1 VGVYENGIGQ
11 IILIPGFR
19 ELQELSLVGEMPFVG
34 SIAAV
39 KSIALSHA

>member
-1 VGVYENGIGQ
+1 
-11 IILIPGFR
+11 
-19 ELQELSLVGEMPFVG
+19 LSLVGKMPFVG